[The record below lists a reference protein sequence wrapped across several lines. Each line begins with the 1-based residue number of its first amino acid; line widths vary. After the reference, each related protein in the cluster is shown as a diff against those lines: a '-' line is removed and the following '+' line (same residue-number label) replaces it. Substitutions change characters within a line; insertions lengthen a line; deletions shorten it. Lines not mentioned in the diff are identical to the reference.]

1 MEATDFQKLHEAF
14 ILKAERAID
23 SLLPPADTHPARL
36 HTAMRYSMQ
45 AGGKRLRPTLCLA
58 AAEAFSSQADAR
70 YAATAV
76 ECIHTYSLI
85 HDDLPCMDNSD
96 LRRGRLSCHKAF
108 DEATALL
115 AGDALLPLSFQ
126 LLAQGYAANA
136 ELARQL
142 IVELSIAAGSS
153 LLVGGQ
159 AEDMQTD
166 STENE
171 EHRLEYVLQG
181 KTAAMI
187 AAPLAMGA
195 MIGGGSK
202 SDIEHCRRAGRAAG
216 IAFQLVDDLL
226 DQSSNAEKMG
236 KPVGADTHNGK
247 FTFVR
252 LKGVKATEQRIQ
264 TLTEEALQHLQACQ
278 GKMDFL
284 CALVAN
290 LATRDR

>member
-70 YAATAV
+70 CAATAV

-96 LRRGRLSCHKAF
+96 LRRGRPSCHKAF

-159 AEDMQTD
+159 AEDMQTA

-171 EHRLEYVLQG
+171 EYRLEYVLQG